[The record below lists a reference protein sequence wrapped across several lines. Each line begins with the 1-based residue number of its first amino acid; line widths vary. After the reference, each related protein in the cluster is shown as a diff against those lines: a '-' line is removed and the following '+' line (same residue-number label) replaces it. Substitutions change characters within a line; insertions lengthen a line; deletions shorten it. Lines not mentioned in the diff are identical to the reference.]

1 MLLLFLRHGAAES
14 RTFMLGNCLN
24 ILNIHFIT
32 SPNFPKCKY
41 LCMWTVMYH
50 YRISV
55 GQADIHRVCLKHLTH
70 EAQEHCAVP
79 WASSHSQGAHFPGSP
94 KDTSGF
100 SRMNLPVRL
109 SATSPHARPEAHT
122 VSTLQIPTLCGKAM
136 GRHPAVRLCLP
147 PCHPSSSFIWVS
159 SKWHKRQSRML
170 PSL

>member
-100 SRMNLPVRL
+100 SRWI
-109 SATSPHARPEAHT
+109 SPW
-122 VSTLQIPTLCGKAM
+122 G
-136 GRHPAVRLCLP
+136 CLP
-147 PCHPSSSFIWVS
+147 HPLMPDQRHILLAHCKSPLCVGKLWVDTLLWDCACLHATLLPLSFG
-159 SKWHKRQSRML
+159 
-170 PSL
+170 